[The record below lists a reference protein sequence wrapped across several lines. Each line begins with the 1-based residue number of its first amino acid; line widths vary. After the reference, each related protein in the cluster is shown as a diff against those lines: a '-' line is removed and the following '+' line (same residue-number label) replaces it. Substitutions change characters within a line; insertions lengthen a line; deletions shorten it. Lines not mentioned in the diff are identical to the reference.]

1 MGMTDEF
8 DDVWRR
14 DRRRVLDVA
23 YRMLG
28 SITDAEEAVQEAFL
42 RLARQGLGGVTDAR
56 GWLIT
61 TTARICLDRLRAE
74 KTRSAYVG
82 PWLPEPVVD
91 LPGGGPD
98 PADRITMDDTVRMAL
113 LIMLESLSPAERTAF
128 VLHDV
133 FGLSFTEV
141 GEVVGRAPAACRQ
154 LASRAR
160 RHLHG
165 RPRFQVDSALRRRVA
180 ERFAAA
186 CRTGNLDDLAAVL
199 DPDVTG
205 EFDSAGLIP
214 GAPLAA
220 VTGADEVAR
229 TLAAA
234 FIGVPAVFEV
244 ADVNA
249 APGVLVRL
257 GDRVVT
263 VISLEVSGD
272 RVAVLHAI
280 GNPAKL
286 SRLNRPAKP

>member
-1 MGMTDEF
+1 MSNPPL
-8 DDVWRR
+8 VP
-14 DRRRVLDVA
+14 VSYKVS
-23 YRMLG
+23 LG
-28 SITDAEEAVQEAFL
+28 PQ
-42 RLARQGLGGVTDAR
+42 RPG
-56 GWLIT
+56 
-61 TTARICLDRLRAE
+61 
-74 KTRSAYVG
+74 TRHQQA
-82 PWLPEPVVD
+82 
-91 LPGGGPD
+91 
-98 PADRITMDDTVRMAL
+98 
-113 LIMLESLSPAERTAF
+113 
-128 VLHDV
+128 
-133 FGLSFTEV
+133 
-141 GEVVGRAPAACRQ
+141 GEPAACRLPA

-165 RPRFQVDSALRRRVA
+165 LPRFQVDSDLRRRVA

-186 CRTGNLDDLAAVL
+186 CRTGNLDELVAVL

-220 VTGADEVAR
+220 VAGADGVAR

-263 VISLEVSGD
+263 VISLEISGD

-286 SRLNRPAKP
+286 SRLNRLAGP